1 MSPLRPGGSSV
12 RAPNLCNGVY
22 LPPVFVPAAGSALL
36 RFQLLLFAWL
46 NVRPTPFTLIFGLLL
61 MTQLNSPLGASELH
75 PDNGSSRSDD
85 APFTLQ
91 QYQWRSRVLV
101 VSARDADDMKLMEQL
116 AELAS
121 TSEEF
126 ADRDLVLVT
135 LLDNADSMADR
146 RKLTNAEVAAARA
159 ALAIRPGSFALRL
172 IGKDGSVKLTAK
184 SATSMKEI
192 YALIDSMPMRQIE
205 ASKG

>member
-1 MSPLRPGGSSV
+1 M
-12 RAPNLCNGVY
+12 
-22 LPPVFVPAAGSALL
+22 
-36 RFQLLLFAWL
+36 
-46 NVRPTPFTLIFGLLL
+46 RPTPFTLIFGLLL

-135 LLDNADSMADR
+135 LLDNADSMGDR